1 MNPKTLRA
9 ALLAAQDAARAA
21 GRLMHANLN
30 AAKRVNL
37 ATQHDIKLEL
47 DVRCQ
52 KRIESMLRRAL
63 PEAAF
68 LGEEGEAAVVDADL
82 RWVVDPIDGTV
93 NFAYG
98 VPHACV
104 SIALQ
109 RRAKPGRKPDA
120 AAYED
125 GYETV
130 LGVVYEPFT
139 DELWSADFTGPA
151 RLNGR
156 KIEVYPR
163 RKLDESLVAMGFAK
177 SGRTLDLMLPVF
189 NHLVHRVRKIRI
201 MGAAAL
207 SMTYVASARFDAY
220 IEYGVRLWDIAAAGL
235 ILQRAGGTFWRRE
248 VDDQRTFEIRISA
261 PTLQSTIH
269 RIHRQLGQ

>member
-1 MNPKTLRA
+1 MNPTQLRH
-9 ALLAAQDAARAA
+9 ALDAADAA
-21 GRLMHANLN
+21 ARSVGALMVRNLHAT
-30 AAKRVNL
+30 KRVNL

-52 KRIESMLRRAL
+52 RLIEKALRKAL
-63 PEAAF
+63 PEAGF
-68 LGEEGEAAVVDADL
+68 LGEEGAPTDDAKDL

-109 RRAKPGRKPDA
+109 ARTKPGRKPVDA
-120 AAYED
+120 AYAD
-125 GYETV
+125 GFETL
-130 LGVVYEPFT
+130 LGIVYEPFT
-139 DELWSADFTGPA
+139 DELWSATATGPA
-151 RLNGR
+151 QLNGR
-156 KIEVYPR
+156 TLVVFPR
-163 RKLDESLVAMGFAK
+163 KRLDESMVAMGFAK
-177 SGRTLDLMLPVF
+177 AGLSLDRMMPVF
-189 NHLVHRVRKIRI
+189 TEMVHRVRKIRI

-220 IEYGVRLWDIAAAGL
+220 IEFGVRLWDIAAAGL

-248 VDDQRTFEIRISA
+248 VEGLRTFEIRVSA
-261 PTLQSTIH
+261 PTLQPVLQKILRSV
-269 RIHRQLGQ
+269 GQ